1 MARLRD
7 SLRATSSMVSPFG
20 FSVSSSR
27 IRPIS
32 SVPRSVDPSYLIA
45 VAEYIALLP
54 SNFTRL
60 FQSSQHDIFMTHCT
74 QTPFHRFHGELY
86 WAPPRSR
93 RGFSKMDKTV
103 LSDSS
108 SVMPDQINSDASE
121 CLIAPSVVTEGAARA
136 LVMYQRLLES
146 GFFCAQAMNGA

>member
-1 MARLRD
+1 
-7 SLRATSSMVSPFG
+7 MVSPFG

-45 VAEYIALLP
+45 VVEYIALLP
-54 SNFTRL
+54 SDFARL
-60 FQSSQHDIFMTHCT
+60 FQSSQHDILISHCA
-74 QTPFHRFHGELY
+74 QTPLYRFRDKLHR
-86 WAPPRSR
+86 APPRSR

-146 GFFCAQAMNGA
+146 GFSCAQAMNGA